1 MGVRVCP
8 QRGVASSAVIA
19 KGAAASQRKSLDAIA
34 AEQIRGE
41 AAHGNN
47 RQSALEDCLEELHVR
62 QRMLL
67 QRCYT
72 GDEPIRQIAAEIGV
86 SPAAL
91 TMRLQRIRHALV
103 RCIDQALS
111 KVEAVS

>member
-1 MGVRVCP
+1 
-8 QRGVASSAVIA
+8 
-19 KGAAASQRKSLDAIA
+19 
-34 AEQIRGE
+34 
-41 AAHGNN
+41 
-47 RQSALEDCLEELHVR
+47 
-62 QRMLL
+62 MLL